1 MNMCFLKLV
10 PLERVYDA
18 VLSLSLSSVEE
29 GQGPVLTTSPR
40 LEHAQTVPSLRPGS
54 LRMAHSVWCSPGI
67 FPQVTYPSLLPPS
80 TTSSSVEYSF
90 YYII

>member
-1 MNMCFLKLV
+1 MMCFLKLA

-29 GQGPVLTTSPR
+29 GQVPVLTTSPR

-67 FPQVTYPSLLPPS
+67 LPQVTYPPLLPPS
-80 TTSSSVEYSF
+80 LHHLFLCGVF
-90 YYII
+90 LLLYY